1 MAKAEREDV
10 ARRIA
15 ELRDTLR
22 EHDFRYYVLDRP
34 TISDDAYD
42 RLFRELE
49 SLEAAYP
56 EFADPLSPTQRVGGA
71 PLTKFA
77 KHKHNVPML
86 SLQKLHTMEEVAE
99 TFERWRKQLGRDVP
113 VVLEPKMDGLA
124 ITLLYAEGRLVMA
137 ATRGDGTTGEVV
149 TDNAKTIGNL
159 PLILR
164 GEGPPQTL
172 EVRGEVVLLVEDF
185 AALNAELVQ
194 RGEAPFANPRNAA
207 AGSMRQLDPKVAR
220 RRKLRFFAHGAVL
233 DAALEKRLPTHSAT
247 LEMLTAAGFAVS
259 PGWQRVEGLDAT
271 LAYFTALEAKRNA
284 MPFEIDG
291 AVVKIDAY
299 REQRELG
306 TVARSPRW
314 AAAYKFRAQEANT
327 KLEAVVFQVG
337 RTGSVTPVAMLAPV
351 SVGGVV
357 VQRAVLH
364 NEAQVKA
371 LDIRIGDTVVVKRA
385 GDVIPDIVSVVP
397 ELRPRDA
404 KPIVFPQRCPSCQ
417 TALVRPEGEAILRC
431 PNVECPARVLESL
444 RHFASKRA
452 MNIEGLGEKWLEVF
466 VANGLVKDYASIYDL
481 EKKDLLK
488 LDRQGERSAEKLLEA
503 IARSKQPPLGRFLF
517 ALGIRF
523 VGERTAEL
531 LALRFRSVERFLE
544 ATDEELRTVD
554 EVGDRVAEAIRE
566 FLDDPRNRKAIKRLL
581 ERGVRPVAPAAPLA
595 GDNAPFAGMTFV
607 VTGTLPT
614 LSREAAESYIRARGG
629 KVTSSVSKNTSYVV
643 VGESPGSKLEK
654 AKALG
659 VPRLSEAELRK
670 LAGE

>member
-1 MAKAEREDV
+1 MAKAERKDV

-34 TISDDAYD
+34 TISDDSYD

-77 KHKHNVPML
+77 KHKHDVPML
-86 SLQKLHTMEEVAE
+86 SLQKLHATEEVAE
-99 TFERWRKQLGRDVP
+99 TFERWRKHLGRDVP

-124 ITLLYAEGRLVMA
+124 ITLLYAEGRLAMA

-159 PLILR
+159 PLLLR
-164 GEGPPQTL
+164 GEGTPQTL

-207 AGSMRQLDPKVAR
+207 AGSMRQLDPKIAR

-233 DAALEKRLPTHSAT
+233 DPAAEKRLPTHSAT
-247 LEMLTAAGFAVS
+247 LDMLTAAGFAVS
-259 PGWQRVEGLDAT
+259 PGWRRVEGLDDT
-271 LAYFTALEAKRNA
+271 LAYFAELEAKRNA

-337 RTGSVTPVAMLAPV
+337 RTGAVTPVAMLAPV
-351 SVGGVV
+351 SIGGVV
-357 VQRAVLH
+357 VHRAVLH
-364 NEAQVKA
+364 NEAQVQA
-371 LDIRIGDTVVVKRA
+371 LDVRVGDTVVVKRA

-404 KPIVFPQRCPSCQ
+404 KPIVFPRRCPSCQ

-488 LDRQGERSAEKLLEA
+488 LDRQGERSAEKLLDA

-544 ATDEELRTVD
+544 ATDEELLTVD
-554 EVGDRVAEAIRE
+554 EIGERVAEAVRE
-566 FLDDPRNRKAIKRLL
+566 FLDDPRNRKAIARLL

-595 GDNAPFAGMTFV
+595 GDDAPFAGKTFV

-614 LSREAAESYIRARGG
+614 FSREAAESYIRARGG
-629 KVTSSVSKNTSYVV
+629 KVTSSVSKNTSYLV
-643 VGESPGSKLEK
+643 VGESAGSKLEK

-659 VPRLSEAELRK
+659 VPQLSEAELRK